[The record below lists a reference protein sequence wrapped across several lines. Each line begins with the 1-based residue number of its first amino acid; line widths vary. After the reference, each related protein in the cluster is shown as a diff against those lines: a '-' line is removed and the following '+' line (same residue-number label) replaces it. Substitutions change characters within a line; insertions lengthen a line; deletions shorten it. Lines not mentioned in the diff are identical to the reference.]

1 MIVLTGNKKKRK
13 DSQSRR
19 FNRWYKSQCGECTTR
34 KLTTEELVKLDRDL
48 DKCKK

>member
-13 DSQSRR
+13 DTQSRR

-34 KLTTEELVKLDRDL
+34 KLTPEELAEL
-48 DKCKK
+48 DKGKEKK

>member
-34 KLTTEELVKLDRDL
+34 KLIPEELAEL
-48 DKCKK
+48 DKGKKNR

>member
-13 DSQSRR
+13 DAQSRR

-34 KLTTEELVKLDRDL
+34 KLTPEELRKLEG
-48 DKCKK
+48 KKDGK